1 MSCFFQAMSTSAS
14 GGDAVARLTQIPI
27 REIAASDGAFAG
39 IRTNGTVISW
49 GDERYGGD
57 SRAVESHL
65 RIWDELLAETQKS

>member
-1 MSCFFQAMSTSAS
+1 MSTSAS

-65 RIWDELLAETQKS
+65 RIWD

>member
-1 MSCFFQAMSTSAS
+1 MDELFFFKPCQLLLGS
-14 GGDAVARLTQIPI
+14 GGDTVARFTQIPI
-27 REIAASDGAFAG
+27 REIVASDGAFSG

-65 RIWDELLAETQKS
+65 RVWDEL